1 MAANYPFI
9 YADEL
14 ATKARAILR
23 ERRLRALPV
32 LDANKRVVGMIS
44 RSDVMAISSSVSAI
58 RVNGIMSAIPW
69 VATPDIE
76 VIEALREMLRVD
88 QWYVPVA
95 RSSQDPTYVGVFA
108 LEHFILKALEREV
121 ARLNLPIS
129 KFMATRLVTC
139 STDDE
144 TDNVWKKMKKRSLAA
159 CPVTNRG
166 ALVGIVAQQ
175 DMLESG
181 AMFPTFEDQ
190 KGRFK
195 SPTKISAVMKT
206 PAVSLK
212 PTDTLKDA
220 ALLMLERNIGRLPI
234 VDDRDKLVGIVDRE
248 DIVRALINN
257 ERRKKRVR

>member
-1 MAANYPFI
+1 LLVKDLMDTNYPFI
-9 YADEL
+9 YSDEL

-23 ERRLRALPV
+23 ERKLRVLPV

-58 RVNGIMSAIPW
+58 RVNGIMSAPPW
-69 VATPDIE
+69 IATPDIE
-76 VIEALREMLRVD
+76 VVKALREMLRID
-88 QWYVPVA
+88 KWHVPVA
-95 RSSQDPTYVGVFA
+95 KSPQDATYAGIFA

-129 KFMATRLVTC
+129 NFMSTQLVTC

-144 TDNVWKKMKKRSLAA
+144 TDNVWKKLQQHSIAA
-159 CPVTNRG
+159 CPVSNKG
-166 ALVGIVAQQ
+166 KLVGIVTQQ
-175 DMLESG
+175 DFLESG
-181 AMFPTFEDQ
+181 AFFPTFEDQ
-190 KGRFK
+190 KGRFM

-206 PAVSLK
+206 PPVSLK

-234 VDDRDKLVGIVDRE
+234 VDDRNELVGIVDRE
-248 DIVRALINN
+248 DIVKALI
-257 ERRKKRVR
+257 K